1 MRNLDP
7 WEKYDRAIEHLREL
21 DAGSG
26 SYLEEIAGLIEEL
39 IARVIDAEEAR
50 RPKPPKTP
58 WEVENDRRMS
68 LVGKQLAKRS
78 RNRVDLPYS
87 SPAKDDAE

>member
-39 IARVIDAEEAR
+39 IARVVRAEERPTPPSQREVNLRKHELLVGEALAR
-50 RPKPPKTP
+50 RAA
-58 WEVENDRRMS
+58 R
-68 LVGKQLAKRS
+68 
-78 RNRVDLPYS
+78 YS
-87 SPAKDDAE
+87 SAAKDEAE